1 MAEFADR
8 ASFSNYF
15 LPDLFDEEVRKAV
28 QKAVSIGF
36 KGQFIEAMDLLDGL
50 EKTASPD
57 QVAVFIEGPV
67 YPALLFKLAQQAGDP
82 QTAEQMR
89 DIVRARGGNLV
100 WCFNDLAVLL
110 AERGDFAMA
119 ADTLAALHRDAPDD
133 LTVLANLLSVSVVTG
148 MAAQTAETAKAF
160 AARSDGLAEM
170 VAKGT
175 DPKFGPYRRLSGS
188 IISNVTGAF
197 VRYGRQKAT
206 DDAISKTLENVF
218 DAILGI
224 LDGLPDPD
232 RDTYLAGVLEA
243 VRWDKAA
250 IVAMIEDGRL
260 APSRT
265 VALLRAA
272 LAFQCVEPDAEA
284 RFREIAP
291 DDKGRIALYG
301 LALLA
306 GEAGRLEE
314 ERRLIEQLL
323 ERDPTHSRPWFYLGS
338 NRFRAGDLPAAN
350 AAAAKAIERSSGPSN
365 EMIAIAKAQSQYLRK
380 AIVEGIPERWPEI
393 DPYADVE
400 WALNYWE
407 KYLFDFE
414 HLSYRQD
421 NTTFLNKTYI
431 ETIGE
436 MLERDPAISTVFN
449 FGAFCGKPDYDLA
462 RLHPGLTVIGF
473 DRDKQAIAESGRRFV
488 APNLKFLA
496 GDLADALGEIPA
508 QGRSVMVHIR
518 TCTTLYPEG
527 VRRVYAAAA
536 KAGIDYILGI
546 ETTGFSYQTVSW
558 PDFSDPDQEPV
569 VPLGVMVDHH
579 YPNLLAEAGY
589 TDFQQDLLLYPY
601 LMPATVNPEAQTPR
615 RFIASGEGTKRR

>member
-15 LPDLFDEEVRKAV
+15 LPELFDEEVRKAV
-28 QKAVSIGF
+28 QKAVSLGF
-36 KGQFIEAMDLLDGL
+36 KGQFIEAMDLLDRL
-50 EKTASPD
+50 QETASPD
-57 QVAVFIEGPV
+57 QVAVFINGPV

-89 DIVRARGGNLV
+89 EIIQARGGNLV
-100 WCFNDLAVLL
+100 WCFNDLSVLL
-110 AERGDFAMA
+110 AERGDFAA
-119 ADTLAALHRDAPDD
+119 AAETLAALHRDAPED
-133 LTVLANLLSVSVVTG
+133 LTVLANLLAVSVVLG
-148 MAAQTAETAKAF
+148 MEAQTASTASAF
-160 AARSDGLAEM
+160 SARRTGLAEM
-170 VAKGT
+170 VAKGA

-188 IISNVTGAF
+188 IISNVTGTF
-197 VRYGRQKAT
+197 VRYGRQDVT
-206 DDAISKTLENVF
+206 DDAVSETLENVF
-218 DAILGI
+218 DAILAVI
-224 LDGLPDPD
+224 DALPDPD

-243 VRWDKAA
+243 VRWDKEV
-250 IVAMIEDGRL
+250 IVAMIDGGRL
-260 APSRT
+260 SPSRT

-284 RFREIAP
+284 RLRKIAP
-291 DDKGRIALYG
+291 DDNGRIALYG

-306 GEAGRLEE
+306 GEAGRLDE
-314 ERRLIEQLL
+314 ERGLIEQLL
-323 ERDPTHSRPWFYLGS
+323 ERDPNHSRPWFYLGS
-338 NRFRAGDLPAAN
+338 NRFRAGDFDAAN
-350 AAAAKAIERSSGPSN
+350 EAAAKAIARSSGPSN
-365 EMIAIAKAQSQYLRK
+365 EMISIAKAQALYLRK
-380 AIVEGIPERWPEI
+380 AIADDIPERWPEI

-431 ETIGE
+431 ETIGQ
-436 MLERDPAISTVFN
+436 MLARDPAISTVFN
-449 FGAFCGKPDYDLA
+449 FGAFCGKPDFDLA
-462 RLHPGLTVIGF
+462 QLYPDLTVIGF
-473 DRDKQAIAESGRRFV
+473 DRDKQAIAESSKRFV
-488 APNLKFLA
+488 SPNLKFLA

-508 QGRSVMVHIR
+508 AGRSVMVHIR
-518 TCTTLYPEG
+518 TCTTLYPAG

-536 KAGIDYILGI
+536 SAGIDYILGI

-589 TDFQQDLLLYPY
+589 GQFEQDLLLYPY
-601 LMPATVNPEAQTPR
+601 LSPATVNPEAQTPR
-615 RFIASGEGTKRR
+615 RFIASRDAG

>member
-15 LPDLFDEEVRKAV
+15 LPDLFDEEVRKSV
-28 QKAVSIGF
+28 QKAVSLGF
-36 KGQFIEAMDLLDGL
+36 GGHFVEAIDLLDGL
-50 EKTASPD
+50 EKVASPD
-57 QVAVFIEGPV
+57 QVAVFMNGPV
-67 YPALLFKLAQQAGDP
+67 YPALLYKLAQQAGDE
-82 QTAEQMR
+82 QTADEMLQITR
-89 DIVRARGGNLV
+89 SRGGNLI

-110 AERGDFAMA
+110 AERGEFETA
-119 ADTLAALHRDAPDD
+119 AATLTSLHRDAPDNP
-133 LTVLANLLSVSVVTG
+133 TVLANLL
-148 MAAQTAETAKAF
+148 AAAVMLGDEALTA
-160 AARSDGLAEM
+160 AAVGALAGQIHNLAEM
-170 VAKGT
+170 VSKGA

-188 IISNVTGAF
+188 IIANITGSM
-197 VRYGRQKAT
+197 VRYFRRDIQDET
-206 DDAISKTLENVF
+206 VHHQLERVF
-218 DAILGI
+218 DAVLAI
-224 LDGLPDPD
+224 LDTLPDMD

-243 VRWDKAA
+243 MRWDKET
-250 IVAMIEDGRL
+250 VTTMIDGGAL
-260 APSRT
+260 GATRT

-272 LAFQCVEPDAEA
+272 LSFQCCEADAQA
-284 RFREIAP
+284 RLGEVAAQ
-291 DDKGRIALYG
+291 DDGRIALYG

-306 GEAGRLEE
+306 GEAGRLDE
-314 ERRLIEQLL
+314 ERVLIDRLIK
-323 ERDPTHSRPWFYLGS
+323 RDPKQSRIWFYLGS
-338 NRFRAGDLPAAN
+338 NRFRAGDFEAAN
-350 AAAAKAIERSSGPSN
+350 EAAAKAIQLSPGPSN
-365 EMIAIAKAQSQYLRK
+365 ELIAIARAQSHYLKK
-380 AIVEGIPERWPEI
+380 AIAENIPERWPEI

-431 ETIGE
+431 ETIGQ
-436 MLERDPAISTVFN
+436 MLARDPAITAVFN

-462 RLHPGLTVIGF
+462 RLHPDLTVIGF
-473 DRDKQAIAESGRRFV
+473 DRDKQAIAESAKRFV
-488 APNLKFLA
+488 APNLTFLA
-496 GDLADALGEIPA
+496 GSLADALAELPRSGK
-508 QGRSVMVHIR
+508 SVMVHIR

-546 ETTGFSYQTVSW
+546 ETTGFSFQTVSW

-589 TDFQQDLLLYPY
+589 TGFEQDLLLYPY
-601 LMPATVNPEAQTPR
+601 LTPATVNPEAQTPR
-615 RFIASGEGTKRR
+615 RFIASRGNRGS